1 MKKYEDSMKE
11 SKKKIMKSSKK
22 KIGKSSSHLK
32 KRLNKWMNESNRGN
46 IVIETLT
53 HPLENNKALVSLRQF
68 RMNEDTKKKSK
79 VGDLMVIHSDNL
91 NLFIK
96 RLQEIK
102 DNLSDNML
110 NGIIVDEWHI
120 NSEQSKLRK
129 ELSEFAAEEI
139 RILYWP
145 VAKETC
151 YACEI
156 NEPSQRRHQCCQEP
170 QKNLSLLFD
179 QLIKRIN
186 WSKFPEESGNID
198 VETLLDD
205 DEWYKNTIDLSCKNC
220 HYINNC

>member
-1 MKKYEDSMKE
+1 MKK
-11 SKKKIMKSSKK
+11 
-22 KIGKSSSHLK
+22 
-32 KRLNKWMNESNRGN
+32 WTNESDRGS

-53 HPLENNKALVSLRQF
+53 HPLKDSKALISLCQF
-68 RMNEDTKKKSK
+68 QMNEETKRKSK
-79 VGDLMVIHSDNL
+79 VGDLMVIHSDNI

-96 RLQEIK
+96 RLQKIR
-102 DNLSDNML
+102 DNLNDNTL
-110 NGIIVDEWHI
+110 DGIVVDEWHI

-129 ELSEFAAEEI
+129 QLSEFAAEEI

-170 QKNLSLLFD
+170 QKNLSLLFE

-186 WSKFPEESGNID
+186 WSKFSEDLGNID
-198 VETLLDD
+198 IETLLDD
-205 DEWYKNTIDLSCKNC
+205 DEWYKNTIDLSYKKLSL
-220 HYINNC
+220 Y